1 MHDGQFKRFSISDDV
16 EIGMV
21 VREIHDDA
29 TVPPFGDS
37 VVLKRVRKDPPFK
50 GDKASVSFLI
60 ARPYVFA
67 SGIGT
72 TCPTPLTGVE
82 TIEIS
87 FTNLSDRYVCV
98 LNSRGNPFTY
108 TT

>member
-1 MHDGQFKRFSISDDV
+1 MNDGQIKRFSISDDV

-50 GDKASVSFLI
+50 GDKASV
-60 ARPYVFA
+60 RW
-67 SGIGT
+67 
-72 TCPTPLTGVE
+72 
-82 TIEIS
+82 S
-87 FTNLSDRYVCV
+87 FTEQRRSC
-98 LNSRGNPFTY
+98 SRS
-108 TT
+108 